1 MTELL
6 VILDFGWIE
15 ASELACFNHYFILS
29 VLQRHWKPS
38 DWYLEYF
45 SLFPPRS
52 YKELLIKKA

>member
-29 VLQRHWKPS
+29 VLQRH
-38 DWYLEYF
+38 
-45 SLFPPRS
+45 
-52 YKELLIKKA
+52 